1 MSEQLKFDKTQMYYK
16 QPFKVN
22 DRITIYQPSVGDII
36 EFGENDFYNKVLN
49 PFVTNPTSYR
59 VMLWDNGIDWN
70 KLSEFELFTMLY
82 KNVGSTELL
91 FHDFSFTGYDPY
103 SQTIDGKTSIVL
115 WNKDTDDIVTEQD
128 YTVISQYI
136 RTLFNIF
143 PKAEKIIGKF
153 VKEEVIKQ
161 DRIEQAENDEKET
174 SPFLLPLIS
183 SCMNHPGFKY
193 RIDDLKDLGI
203 FAFMDSVQ
211 RLQIYES
218 SIALLHGAYG
228 GFVDSS
234 KLDKKEMNFMR
245 SIDQ

>member
-1 MSEQLKFDKTQMYYK
+1 MSEKMKFDKTKMYYR

-36 EFGENDFYNKVLN
+36 EFGENEFYNNVLA
-49 PFVTNPTSYR
+49 PFITNPTSYR
-59 VMLWDNGIDWN
+59 VLLWDNKKDWN
-70 KLSEFELFTMLY
+70 KMSEFELFVMLY
-82 KNVGSTELL
+82 KNIKNTELL
-91 FHDFSFTGYDPY
+91 FHNFSFEGYNPY
-103 SQTIDGKTSIVL
+103 TRTIGDKTSIVL
-115 WNKDTDDIVTEQD
+115 WNKETDDIITEND

-143 PKAEKIIGKF
+143 PKTEKVIGKYTKQE
-153 VKEEVIKQ
+153 VINQERLKQQENENKEE
-161 DRIEQAENDEKET
+161 T
-174 SPFLLPLIS
+174 PFLLPLIS

-193 RIDDLKDLGI
+193 RISDLKDLGI

-234 KLDKKEMNFMR
+234 KIDRKEMNFMR

>member
-1 MSEQLKFDKTQMYYK
+1 MSEKLKFDITQMYYR

-36 EFGENDFYNKVLN
+36 EFGENDFYNSVLN
-49 PFVTNPTSYR
+49 PFVTNSTSYR
-59 VMLWDNGIDWN
+59 VMLWDNKIDWN
-70 KLSEFELFTMLY
+70 KTSDFELFTMLY
-82 KNVGSTELL
+82 KSIGSTELL
-91 FHDFSFTGYDPY
+91 FHDFSFAGYDSY
-103 SQTIDGKTSIVL
+103 TQTIDGKSSIVL
-115 WNKDTDDIVTEQD
+115 WNKDVDDIITEQD
-128 YTVISQYI
+128 YTVMSQYI

-143 PKAEKIIGKF
+143 PKAEKVKGKIL
-153 VKEEVIKQ
+153 KEEIINQ
-161 DRIEQAENDEKET
+161 DRIKQRENEKQEH

-234 KLDKKEMNFMR
+234 KLDKNEMNFMR
-245 SIDQ
+245 SIEK